1 MKTIIFILSTF
12 LFVGCYTIGTTSR
25 DVSVHV
31 PIVKDTL
38 GLHSVNQ
45 GDTVAVGEEDS
56 SSVDL
61 VMEGPTYDA
70 SDTTQEALET
80 YRQKLAQA
88 EKDKQELRR
97 IISTNKTKAIVQV
110 QPPDVKTQII
120 TNTVTP
126 GTLMMLWKLKG
137 YILSLMLLAVLLSW
151 LIYLFLKVKGIALNP
166 LGLMKRIVS

>member
-1 MKTIIFILSTF
+1 MKTIIFVF
-12 LFVGCYTIGTTSR
+12 LAIAFTGCYTIGTTSR

-31 PIVKDTL
+31 PVVKDTL
-38 GLHSVNQ
+38 GLHAVNQ

-56 SSVDL
+56 SSVNL
-61 VMEGPTYDA
+61 VMEEPTYDA

-80 YRQKLAQA
+80 YRMKLAQA

-97 IISTNKTKAIVQV
+97 IISTNKTKALIQV

-126 GTLMMLWKLKG
+126 GTLLMLWKLKWH
-137 YILSLMLLAVLLSW
+137 ILCLMLLAVLVFEVARL
-151 LIYLFLKVKGIALNP
+151 LIKIYGISLNP
-166 LGLMKRIVS
+166 ISLIKRITG